1 MPKFL
6 IFGFILILA
15 DCLVAQS
22 HWQWT
27 AGLEN
32 HFQLNK
38 SETKNIESS
47 GNIGNM
53 PRVAF
58 SAGEGVA
65 INLGISRYNDSSNLT
80 WSVNIQRLWGNL
92 VSAGSQ
98 RDSGLFQEELLQS
111 KQTNLKLGVGYQNK
125 GKYKYAFQA
134 GPIIPIGGKHIT
146 SIYYEGGGNQF
157 AAHYTT
163 EFSSSIGLWFG
174 ADYRH
179 EINEKT
185 NLFLGLGFQIMNR
198 DIKSRSLDNFIQL
211 NGSIDRNTYAPSTY
225 QQEYQFVDEIKTD
238 INDAVINPSGY
249 DINAARELQTQ
260 NYSFSSIYLQLGV
273 KYALF

>member
-1 MPKFL
+1 MRKFFV
-6 IFGFILILA
+6 FGFSLMLSMHA
-15 DCLVAQS
+15 LGQS

-65 INLGISRYNDSSNLT
+65 LNFGLSRFSDSSNLT
-80 WSVNIQRLWGNL
+80 WSVNLQRVWGNL

-98 RDSGLFQEELLQS
+98 RDSSLFQEELLQS

-125 GKYKYAFQA
+125 GKYKYTFQV
-134 GPIIPIGGKHIT
+134 GPVLPLGSKHTT

-157 AAHYTT
+157 AAHYKT
-163 EFSSSIGLWFG
+163 EFNTSIGLWFG

-179 EINEKT
+179 EMNKKT
-185 NLFLGLGFQIMNR
+185 ALFVGFGFQLLNR
-198 DIKSRSLDNFIQL
+198 NIKSRTLDNFVQL
-211 NGSIDRNTYAPSTY
+211 KGTIDRTTYAPNIY
-225 QQEYQFVDEIKTD
+225 QQEYVFIEVLKTD
-238 INDAVINPSGY
+238 INDAVINPNGF
-249 DINAARELQTQ
+249 DLNAARELQTQ
-260 NYSFSSIYLQLGV
+260 SYSFSSAYIQLGIR
-273 KYALF
+273 YALF